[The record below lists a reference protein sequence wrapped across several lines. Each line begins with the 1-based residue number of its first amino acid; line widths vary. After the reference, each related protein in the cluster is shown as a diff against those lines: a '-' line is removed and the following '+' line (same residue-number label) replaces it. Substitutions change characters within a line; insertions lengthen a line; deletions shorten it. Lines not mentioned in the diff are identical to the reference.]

1 MDQIA
6 TAEAAPPQSAE
17 LRWVHP
23 SGLISLSFV
32 NLLLSWVTLG
42 IYSFWGKTEVR
53 KRLWSAIRLEGE
65 PLLYTGTG
73 KELFL
78 GFLFVFFLV
87 LLPLML
93 LTFGAAFVFGPQS
106 VGYTLFTIGLYI
118 ALLFLV
124 GVAIYRAT
132 RYRLSRT
139 RWRGIRGA
147 LIGSDW
153 HYPLTYFWT
162 LPLLFLTLGWL
173 GPWRTTKLQNI
184 LINDMRFGDR
194 PFTFTAKSGPLYSRF
209 AFLWIAGAIIFALAG
224 GLIAHVLGSQ
234 VAANLNAPTEQQ
246 VSITAMLTV
255 YGIVLGC
262 AFLYGLA
269 SAWYYAFQFNHFA
282 RNTHFE
288 SASFRADLT
297 GKGLIW
303 LTVTNALIAILTL
316 GILSPV
322 IQARTMRYVI
332 QNLSFVGTPPFNE
345 IAQAAQQDIS
355 RGEGLAQAFEI
366 DAF

>member
-1 MDQIA
+1 MDQHVG
-6 TAEAAPPQSAE
+6 TESAPSAH

-23 SGLISLSFV
+23 TGLISLSFT
-32 NLLLSWVTLG
+32 NYILSLVTIG

-53 KRLWSAIRLEGE
+53 KRIWSAIRLEGE

-78 GFLFVFFLV
+78 GFLFVFFIV
-87 LLPLML
+87 LLPIML
-93 LTFGAAFVFGPQS
+93 LSFAAAYYFGPQS
-106 VGYTLFTIGLYI
+106 VGYTLFTLGLYI
-118 ALLFLV
+118 LIFFLV

-147 LIGSDW
+147 LVGSPNR
-153 HYPLTYFWT
+153 YALTYFLT
-162 LPLLFLTLGWL
+162 LPLLILTLGWL

-194 PFTFTAKSGPLYSRF
+194 PFRFTATSKPLYSRF
-209 AFLWIAGAIIFALAG
+209 AWLWVGGVVITALIG
-224 GLIAHVLGSQ
+224 GLIAYLISADL
-234 VAANLNAPTEQQ
+234 AANAEATPDKK
-246 VSITAMLTV
+246 ITIQTILIV
-255 YGIVLGC
+255 YGVFLGG
-262 AFLYGLA
+262 FILYGIA
-269 SAWYYAFQFNHFA
+269 SAWYYAFQFNHFS

-288 SASFRADLT
+288 GASFRANLT
-297 GKGLIW
+297 GGGLIW
-303 LTVTNALIAILTL
+303 VTLSNLFITIFSF

-322 IQARTMRYVI
+322 VQARTMRYVI
-332 QNLSFVGTPPFNE
+332 QNMGFVGSPPFAE
-345 IAQAAQQDIS
+345 IAQAAEQDIS
-355 RGEGLAQAFEI
+355 LGEGLAQAFDI